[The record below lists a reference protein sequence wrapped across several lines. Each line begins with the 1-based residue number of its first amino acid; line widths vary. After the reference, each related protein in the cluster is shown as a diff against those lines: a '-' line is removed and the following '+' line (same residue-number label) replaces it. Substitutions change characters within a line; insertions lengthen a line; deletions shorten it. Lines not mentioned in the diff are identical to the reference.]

1 MLQLLVVSKSAR
13 GNGVSTD
20 LIQRSVQLAKC
31 LGYKFC
37 KAEATGDYSRKA
49 FYKAGFSLVSECKYS
64 EFTLDNKKVFSDITD
79 HQGTALMAKNLD

>member
-1 MLQLLVVSKSAR
+1 MAPNAR
-13 GNGVSTD
+13 GKGLATD

-49 FYKAGFSLVSECKYS
+49 FYKAGFSLVSESKYS
-64 EFTLDNKKVFSDITD
+64 EFTVDNKKVFSGITD
-79 HQGTALMAKNLD
+79 HQGTALMAKTL